1 MALLWDEL
9 HSKRYVGLMLV
20 SHQLSARL
28 STSKK
33 MTEIEYYLVDVFTSL
48 KYGGNQLAVF
58 IDYEN
63 KVSKENMLKIARELN
78 FPEITFIK
86 KNHKDERFDVRIF
99 TPEYEVPFAG
109 HPSLGTAFIIS
120 KYLLAKPKKRI
131 TLNLKHSKIT
141 VDLTS
146 VDDIDKSSFIME
158 QADPEFIA
166 TYTHQ
171 EIVDGLGVELKALN
185 KQKPIEEISTGL
197 PYIIIPIINLE
208 KINQL
213 KLDSRKVINFLRQ
226 NQKYKTNSL
235 SGLTT
240 SLFFVTEET
249 FEKSNDFNT
258 RMFCIENEN
267 LIEDAATGSAN
278 GCFLAYLLKNDS
290 TKISATVEQGFQ
302 VNRKSYLNLDG
313 KIKNNKYTLRIGGQ
327 VVGVGKGKW
336 KI

>member
-1 MALLWDEL
+1 
-9 HSKRYVGLMLV
+9 
-20 SHQLSARL
+20 
-28 STSKK
+28 

-48 KYGGNQLAVF
+48 KDGGNQLAVF

-86 KNHKDERFDVRIF
+86 KNHTNEKFDVRIF

-120 KYLLAKPKKRI
+120 KYLLPKPKERI
-131 TLNLKHSKIT
+131 TLNLKHSKII

-146 VDDIDKSSFIME
+146 VNDVDKSNFIME
-158 QADPEFIA
+158 QAEPEFIT
-166 TYTHQ
+166 TYNHQ
-171 EIVDGLGVELKALN
+171 EISDGLGIEFKALN

-197 PYIIIPIINLE
+197 PYIIISVINLE
-208 KINQL
+208 RINQI
-213 KLDSRKVINFLRQ
+213 KLDSRKVINFLIQ
-226 NQKYKTNSL
+226 NKKHKTNSQ

-249 FEKSNDFNT
+249 FEKSNNFNA
-258 RMFCIENEN
+258 RMFCVENKN

-278 GCFLAYLLKNDS
+278 GCFLAYLLKNES
-290 TKISATVEQGFQ
+290 TKISATTEQGFQ
-302 VNRKSYLNLDG
+302 MNRKSYINLEGMLKD
-313 KIKNNKYTLRIGGQ
+313 NKYTLRIGGQ
-327 VVGVGKGKW
+327 VVDVGKGKW